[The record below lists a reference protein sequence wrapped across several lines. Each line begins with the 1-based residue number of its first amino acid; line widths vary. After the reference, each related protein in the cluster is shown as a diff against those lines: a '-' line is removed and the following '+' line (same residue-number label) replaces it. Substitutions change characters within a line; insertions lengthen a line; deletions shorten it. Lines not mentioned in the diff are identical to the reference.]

1 METVFE
7 RLEYEN
13 NPAKNAQTEEHRK
26 IIEEYA
32 AKGYSY
38 AGYFPV
44 KIGPSGKILTVDLI
58 FQK

>member
-7 RLEYEN
+7 KIDFEN
-13 NPAKNAQTEEHRK
+13 NPARNSQTEQHRQ
-26 IIEEYA
+26 IIEKYA
-32 AKGYSY
+32 ADGYSY

-44 KIGPSGKILTVDLI
+44 KIGPSGKILSVDLI